1 MRMEKGRDVR
11 NAVMVSSI
19 ESNCEAAFMSKRVEE
34 GIAAGKSGFSG
45 RCRCIYSIF
54 YPTVTA
60 SGYERM
66 DTSGEFIEGRLVAN
80 KIQLE
85 YNICTSTDTGR
96 LREHRFR
103 ALKRLY

>member
-1 MRMEKGRDVR
+1 MRIEKGRGRYVR

-19 ESNCEAAFMSKRVEE
+19 ESNCEAAFMSERVEE

-45 RCRCIYSIF
+45 RCRCMYCIF

-66 DTSGEFIEGRLVAN
+66 DTSGEL
-80 KIQLE
+80 
-85 YNICTSTDTGR
+85 
-96 LREHRFR
+96 
-103 ALKRLY
+103 LKGDWWQ